1 MNVLEAR
8 ESESLEELAADT
20 SCPNHENFSAL
31 QNPKTFQKD
40 THAQPKFKIPLEFET
55 FEWVGLG
62 FWEKLI
68 LGIPKLVPLWQASVS
83 G

>member
-20 SCPNHENFSAL
+20 SCPNHENFGVL
-31 QNPKTFQKD
+31 QNRKTFQKD
-40 THAQPKFKIPLEFET
+40 IHAELKFKIPLELQT

-68 LGIPKLVPLWQASVS
+68 LGIPKLVP
-83 G
+83 